1 MIRAVLF
8 DLDGTLFDRDP
19 AVRALIETQ
28 YAAFEPELAGAA
40 REQFVGRLLELD
52 AHGFGEKKEAAYQ
65 RVVAEFALPEALAS
79 KLIAD
84 FWARYHLFSRP
95 FPDAVDTLVKLRSLG
110 KKTALVTNG
119 REAIQNATIDALGI
133 RSLLDAILISEA
145 EGVRKPDRAI
155 FERCA
160 ARLGVALSDCCHVGD
175 HPEADVAGARSAG
188 LQAIWKRVS
197 YWPAPSEPVPQIG
210 ALAEVIDHV

>member
-28 YAAFEPELAGAA
+28 YAAFEEELRHAS
-40 REQFVGRLLELD
+40 RERFVNRLLELD

-65 RVVAEFALPEALAS
+65 RVVAELELPEALGP

-84 FWARYHLFSRP
+84 FWGRYHLFCRP
-95 FPDAVDTLVKLRSLG
+95 FPDAIETLVALRSLG

-119 REAIQNATIDALGI
+119 REVIQNATIDALGV
-133 RSLLDAILISEA
+133 RSLLDAILISET
-145 EGVRKPDRAI
+145 EGVRKPERAM

-160 ARLGVALSDCCHVGD
+160 ARLGVATSECCHVGD
-175 HPEADVAGARSAG
+175 HPEADVLGALSAG
-188 LQAIWKRVS
+188 LRAIWKRVP
-197 YWPAPSEPVPQIG
+197 YWRPPSDPVPQIDT
-210 ALAEVIDHV
+210 LAEVVRYV